1 VPNTG
6 LPVGQAG
13 GVCLAPPDAGLGPRG
28 IGSGGGP
35 STCISPIGGPC
46 GGVTSNP
53 CSCAEGLSCAQPDIG
68 TVPGSSIGGAGICH
82 LP

>member
-1 VPNTG
+1 VCVPNTG

-13 GVCLAPPDAGLGPRG
+13 GICLVPDAGRG
-28 IGSGGGP
+28 AQGSGGGA
-35 STCISPIGGPC
+35 STCVSPIGGPC
-46 GGVTSNP
+46 GGVVANP

-68 TVPGSSIGGAGICH
+68 TASGSSIGGVGICH